1 MYYSDY
7 MTDKTEQKIINSAL
21 RIFAEKGYTGATTRV
36 IASDA
41 GFTEM
46 TLYRKFK
53 TKENLF
59 RSVLIQSNQKMIENF
74 SSIFIDKKFENPRNS
89 VSGPQNEVLHGS
101 REFLETLIRNLVKLG
116 QENFEFIKIT
126 MNESNR
132 ISGNFIEEFVNH
144 LSGYVEK
151 NIQNKELDYKIFVF
165 NILSFIYLLLL
176 NYGHSFKDQDEAIDK
191 FINNI
196 FICP

>member
-1 MYYSDY
+1 
-7 MTDKTEQKIINSAL
+7 MTDKTEQKIIDSAL
-21 RIFAEKGYTGATTRV
+21 KIFAEKGYTGATTRV

-59 RSVLIQSNQKMIENF
+59 KAVLNRSNQKMMEDF
-74 SSIFIDKKFENPRNS
+74 GLIFMDKKFSN
-89 VSGPQNEVLHGS
+89 S
-101 REFLETLIRNLVKLG
+101 REFLEILIRNLVKLG
-116 QENFEFIKIT
+116 QNNFEFIKIT

-132 ISGNFIEEFVNH
+132 ISGNFIEEFVDH
-144 LSGYVEK
+144 ISIYVEK
-151 NIQNKELDYKIFVF
+151 NVQNKEMDYRIFVF

-176 NYGHSFKDQDEAIDK
+176 NYGHSFKDQEEAIDK

-196 FICP
+196 FVCP

>member
-7 MTDKTEQKIINSAL
+7 MTDKTEQKIIDSAL
-21 RIFAEKGYTGATTRV
+21 KIFAEKGYTGATTRV

-59 RSVLIQSNQKMIENF
+59 KAVLNRSNQKMMEDF
-74 SSIFIDKKFENPRNS
+74 GLIFMDKKFKNPRNS
-89 VSGPQNEVLHGS
+89 VSGPRNEVSYGS
-101 REFLETLIRNLVKLG
+101 REFLEILIRNLVKLG
-116 QENFEFIKIT
+116 QNNFEFIKIT

-132 ISGNFIEEFVNH
+132 ISGNFIEEFVDH
-144 LSGYVEK
+144 ISIYVEK
-151 NIQNKELDYKIFVF
+151 NVQNKEMDYRIFVF

-176 NYGHSFKDQDEAIDK
+176 NYGHSFKDQEEAIDK

-196 FICP
+196 FVCP

>member
-1 MYYSDY
+1 
-7 MTDKTEQKIINSAL
+7 MTEETEQKILDAAL
-21 RIFAEKGYTGATTRV
+21 EAFAEDGYAGATTRV
-36 IASDA
+36 IAKNA

-59 RSVLIQSNQKMIENF
+59 SAVLNRSNDKMIEDF
-74 SSIFIDKKFENPRNS
+74 GSIFMDKKFENPRD
-89 VSGPQNEVLHGS
+89 
-101 REFLETLIRNLVKLG
+101 FLDAFIRNLVELG
-116 QENFEFIKIT
+116 KDNFEFIKIT

-132 ISGNFIEEFVNH
+132 ISGNFIDDFVNNI
-144 LSGYVEK
+144 SGYVEK
-151 NIQNKELDYKIFVF
+151 NIQNKEMDYRIFVF
-165 NILSFIYLLLL
+165 NVLSFIYLLLL
-176 NYGHSFKDQDEAIDK
+176 DYGHSFKDQDKAIDK